1 MTIHRNINVS
11 GLGGN
16 YTTWTLIKTLLAAG
30 WTCQGSSSGTGGIYS
45 ATQNVFSPSINPVV
59 GSSVTD
65 IGIGVGSEHWGNA
78 NCWICLRDP
87 GARHE
92 YVIKRHSSYGTSSD
106 HGWAIGY
113 SPGALFTGGGL
124 TTPPTATDQQTPSTL
139 SAYPTVTNNLH
150 VAGGTANLVHCAAD
164 DTPSD
169 AGEYGWILIELQ
181 ATNSVKTVA
190 MHDDVFNLGTNPH
203 ANVVVYKVTGLSES
217 ALESAPPYT
226 FGKTYSFEGTWDD
239 VTGRSIDSLF
249 PSSGGIDPYDSKE
262 RGFVIPW
269 KNNTRNRYA
278 GMSRWLRWSGVN
290 HNYPAISDDLLHV
303 IFGQVTAANLFDGVS
318 TPLAI

>member
-1 MTIHRNINVS
+1 MS

-65 IGIGVGSEHWGNA
+65 IGIGIGSEHWGNA
-78 NCWICLRDP
+78 NCWIQLRDP
-87 GARHE
+87 GDRHE
-92 YVIKRHSSYGTSSD
+92 YVIKRHASYGSAYD
-106 HGWAIGY
+106 HGWAVGY

-124 TTPPTATDQQTPSTL
+124 TTPPTATYQQTPVGLT
-139 SAYPTVTNNLH
+139 AYPGISGYVQI
-150 VAGGTANLVHCAAD
+150 VGGTANLIHCAAD

-169 AGEYGWILIELQ
+169 AGEYGWVLVEMK
-181 ATNSVKTVA
+181 ATNAIQAFA

-203 ANVVVYKVTGLSES
+203 ANVVVYRATGLSTTTIQN
-217 ALESAPPYT
+217 AT
-226 FGKTYSFEGTWDD
+226 FGSTRSFETTWDNI
-239 VTGRSIDSLF
+239 TGRTIDTLF
-249 PSSGGIDPYDSKE
+249 PSQGGIDPYDSKE

-269 KNNTRNRYA
+269 RNSTRNRYA

-290 HNYPAISDDLLHV
+290 HSYPAISDDLLHV
-303 IFGQVTAANLFDGVS
+303 IFGQVTIANLFDGVS